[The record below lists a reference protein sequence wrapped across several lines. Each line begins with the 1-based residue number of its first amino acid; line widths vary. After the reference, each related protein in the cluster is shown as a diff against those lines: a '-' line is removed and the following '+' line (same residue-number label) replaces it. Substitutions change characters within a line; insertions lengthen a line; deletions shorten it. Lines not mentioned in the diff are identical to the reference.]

1 VFQIPNQKDKRKDIY
16 RLTQKGIDLYP
27 IMLEMIL
34 WGIKYNPD
42 TDEYYKTMLPLI
54 KKGKQAYVKKR
65 LREISDFAKTV

>member
-1 VFQIPNQKDKRKDIY
+1 
-16 RLTQKGIDLYP
+16 
-27 IMLEMIL
+27 MLEMIL

-54 KKGKQAYVKKR
+54 KKGKQAYIKKR